1 MSILNPAN
9 GVLYCTQEC
18 AHAHDTGEDISH
30 LRSLGEDEYDPALYG
45 IYCPYCLQPY
55 DEFMEDN
62 EYPQTNEETI

>member
-45 IYCPYCLQPY
+45 IYCPY
-55 DEFMEDN
+55 
-62 EYPQTNEETI
+62 